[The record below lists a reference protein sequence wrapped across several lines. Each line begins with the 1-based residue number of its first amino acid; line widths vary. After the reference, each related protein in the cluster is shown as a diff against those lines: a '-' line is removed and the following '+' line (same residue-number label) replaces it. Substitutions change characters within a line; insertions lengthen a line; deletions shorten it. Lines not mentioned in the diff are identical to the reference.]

1 MGAGNTAIDAA
12 IAAVRLGAERA
23 MVIYRRT
30 QREMPAFRFEYE
42 HAKQEGVDFCWS
54 SKPMRIV
61 GKNGRV
67 AGIECQR
74 VKPNLETIAGSEF
87 TISCDMVIPA
97 IGQSKSST
105 LLSGIQGIDTRKG
118 LIEVDR
124 ETGRT
129 GNPKFYAGG
138 DIVNGGREVVDAVAD
153 GKRAAQSM
161 AAVGQAVP
169 PVSSLS
175 SLSDRSTHA

>member
-1 MGAGNTAIDAA
+1 
-12 IAAVRLGAERA
+12 
-23 MVIYRRT
+23 
-30 QREMPAFRFEYE
+30 MPAFAFEYE

-67 AGIECQR
+67 AGIECLR

-87 TISCDMVIPA
+87 TIACDMVIPA

-105 LLSGIQGIDTRKG
+105 LLSGIPGIDTRKG

-153 GKRAAQSM
+153 GKRAAQAM
-161 AAVGQAVP
+161 VAQAVS
-169 PVSSLS
+169 PVHAAQGA
-175 SLSDRSTHA
+175 THA